1 MLDELTEKKEILE
14 NQLIDLEKM
23 FNEKREQ
30 YLRILGAIEALEAL
44 ETQLVDLER
53 IFNEKREQY
62 LKILGAIEALE
73 NLDPS
78 VPPVI
83 TPHPKE

>member
-1 MLDELTEKKEILE
+1 MEPDKMLDELTEKKEILE

-23 FNEKREQ
+23 
-30 YLRILGAIEALEAL
+30 L
-44 ETQLVDLER
+44 
-53 IFNEKREQY
+53 NEKREQY

-78 VPPVI
+78 VPPTI
-83 TPHPKE
+83 TPHPKEW

>member
-1 MLDELTEKKEILE
+1 MEPDKMLDELTEKKEILE
-14 NQLIDLEKM
+14 NQLVDLEKM
-23 FNEKREQ
+23 
-30 YLRILGAIEALEAL
+30 
-44 ETQLVDLER
+44 
-53 IFNEKREQY
+53 FNEKREQY

-78 VPPVI
+78 VPPTI

>member
-1 MLDELTEKKEILE
+1 MEPDKMLNELTEKKEILE

-44 ETQLVDLER
+44 
-53 IFNEKREQY
+53 
-62 LKILGAIEALE
+62 
-73 NLDPS
+73 DPS

-83 TPHPKE
+83 TPRPKE

>member
-1 MLDELTEKKEILE
+1 MMEPDKMLEELTEKKEILE

-23 FNEKREQ
+23 
-30 YLRILGAIEALEAL
+30 
-44 ETQLVDLER
+44 
-53 IFNEKREQY
+53 FNEKREQY

>member
-1 MLDELTEKKEILE
+1 MKEPDKMLDELTEKKEILE

-30 YLRILGAIEALEAL
+30 YLKILGAIEALEAL
-44 ETQLVDLER
+44 DT
-53 IFNEKREQY
+53 
-62 LKILGAIEALE
+62 
-73 NLDPS
+73 S
-78 VPPVI
+78 VPPTI

>member
-1 MLDELTEKKEILE
+1 MEPDKMLEELTEKKEILE
-14 NQLIDLEKM
+14 TQLIDLEKM
-23 FNEKREQ
+23 
-30 YLRILGAIEALEAL
+30 
-44 ETQLVDLER
+44 
-53 IFNEKREQY
+53 FNEKREQY

-78 VPPVI
+78 VPPTI

>member
-1 MLDELTEKKEILE
+1 MEPDKMLDELTEKKEILE

-30 YLRILGAIEALEAL
+30 YLKILGAIEALEAL
-44 ETQLVDLER
+44 DQ
-53 IFNEKREQY
+53 
-62 LKILGAIEALE
+62 
-73 NLDPS
+73 S

>member
-1 MLDELTEKKEILE
+1 MKPDDMLEELTDKAEKLKNELMELE
-14 NQLIDLEKM
+14 QM
-23 FNEKREQ
+23 FNVK
-30 YLRILGAIEALEAL
+30 
-44 ETQLVDLER
+44 
-53 IFNEKREQY
+53 KEQY

-78 VPPVI
+78 VPPTI

>member
-30 YLRILGAIEALEAL
+30 YLRILGAIEALE
-44 ETQLVDLER
+44 
-53 IFNEKREQY
+53 NH
-62 LKILGAIEALE
+62 
-73 NLDPS
+73 DPS
-78 VPPVI
+78 IPPTI
-83 TPHPKE
+83 SPRPKE

>member
-1 MLDELTEKKEILE
+1 MEPDKMLDELTEKKET
-14 NQLIDLEKM
+14 
-23 FNEKREQ
+23 
-30 YLRILGAIEALEAL
+30 L
-44 ETQLVDLER
+44 ETQLIDLER

>member
-44 ETQLVDLER
+44 
-53 IFNEKREQY
+53 
-62 LKILGAIEALE
+62 
-73 NLDPS
+73 DPS

-83 TPHPKE
+83 TPRPKE

>member
-1 MLDELTEKKEILE
+1 MEPDKMLDELTEKKEILE

-30 YLRILGAIEALEAL
+30 YLKILGAIEALEAL
-44 ETQLVDLER
+44 
-53 IFNEKREQY
+53 
-62 LKILGAIEALE
+62 
-73 NLDPS
+73 DPS

-83 TPHPKE
+83 TPRPKE

>member
-1 MLDELTEKKEILE
+1 MEPDKMLDELTEKKEILE
-14 NQLIDLEKM
+14 SQLIDLEK
-23 FNEKREQ
+23 
-30 YLRILGAIEALEAL
+30 
-44 ETQLVDLER
+44 T
-53 IFNEKREQY
+53 FNEKREQY

>member
-1 MLDELTEKKEILE
+1 MMEPDKMLDELTEKKEILE
-14 NQLIDLEKM
+14 NQLVDLEKM
-23 FNEKREQ
+23 
-30 YLRILGAIEALEAL
+30 
-44 ETQLVDLER
+44 
-53 IFNEKREQY
+53 FNEKREQY

-73 NLDPS
+73 ALDPS

>member
-1 MLDELTEKKEILE
+1 MLNELTEKKEILE

-44 ETQLVDLER
+44 
-53 IFNEKREQY
+53 
-62 LKILGAIEALE
+62 
-73 NLDPS
+73 DPS

>member
-1 MLDELTEKKEILE
+1 MEPDKMLEELTEKKEILE

-44 ETQLVDLER
+44 
-53 IFNEKREQY
+53 
-62 LKILGAIEALE
+62 
-73 NLDPS
+73 DPT
-78 VPPVI
+78 VPPTI
-83 TPHPKE
+83 TPHPKD

>member
-1 MLDELTEKKEILE
+1 MMEPDKMLEELTEKKEILE

-30 YLRILGAIEALEAL
+30 YL
-44 ETQLVDLER
+44 
-53 IFNEKREQY
+53 
-62 LKILGAIEALE
+62 KILGAIEALE

-78 VPPVI
+78 VPPTI

>member
-1 MLDELTEKKEILE
+1 MEPDKMLEELTDKKEILE
-14 NQLIDLEKM
+14 NQLVDLEKM
-23 FNEKREQ
+23 
-30 YLRILGAIEALEAL
+30 
-44 ETQLVDLER
+44 
-53 IFNEKREQY
+53 FNEKREQY

-83 TPHPKE
+83 TPHPKEW

>member
-1 MLDELTEKKEILE
+1 MEPDKMLDELTEKKEILE
-14 NQLIDLEKM
+14 NQLIYLEKM
-23 FNEKREQ
+23 
-30 YLRILGAIEALEAL
+30 
-44 ETQLVDLER
+44 
-53 IFNEKREQY
+53 FNEKREQY

-78 VPPVI
+78 VPPTI

>member
-1 MLDELTEKKEILE
+1 MEPDKMLEELTEKKEILE

-30 YLRILGAIEALEAL
+30 YL
-44 ETQLVDLER
+44 
-53 IFNEKREQY
+53 
-62 LKILGAIEALE
+62 KILGAIEALE

-78 VPPVI
+78 IPPTI

>member
-1 MLDELTEKKEILE
+1 MEPDKMLEELTDKKEILE
-14 NQLIDLEKM
+14 NQLVDLEKM
-23 FNEKREQ
+23 
-30 YLRILGAIEALEAL
+30 
-44 ETQLVDLER
+44 
-53 IFNEKREQY
+53 FNEKREQY

-78 VPPVI
+78 VPPTI

>member
-44 ETQLVDLER
+44 
-53 IFNEKREQY
+53 
-62 LKILGAIEALE
+62 
-73 NLDPS
+73 DPS

-83 TPHPKE
+83 TPCPKE

>member
-1 MLDELTEKKEILE
+1 MEPDKMLEELTEKKEILE

-30 YLRILGAIEALEAL
+30 YLKILGAIEALEA
-44 ETQLVDLER
+44 
-53 IFNEKREQY
+53 
-62 LKILGAIEALE
+62 
-73 NLDPS
+73 LDPS

>member
-1 MLDELTEKKEILE
+1 MEPDKMLEELTEKKEILE
-14 NQLIDLEKM
+14 SQLIDLEK
-23 FNEKREQ
+23 
-30 YLRILGAIEALEAL
+30 
-44 ETQLVDLER
+44 T
-53 IFNEKREQY
+53 FNEKREQY

-78 VPPVI
+78 VPPTI

>member
-1 MLDELTEKKEILE
+1 MMEPDKMLNELNLKKQTLE
-14 NQLIDLEKM
+14 DQLVELEKT
-23 FNEKREQ
+23 FNQK
-30 YLRILGAIEALEAL
+30 
-44 ETQLVDLER
+44 
-53 IFNEKREQY
+53 KEQY

-73 NLDPS
+73 ALDPS

>member
-1 MLDELTEKKEILE
+1 MEPDKMLEELTEKKEILE
-14 NQLIDLEKM
+14 NQLVDLEKM
-23 FNEKREQ
+23 
-30 YLRILGAIEALEAL
+30 
-44 ETQLVDLER
+44 
-53 IFNEKREQY
+53 FNEKREQY

>member
-1 MLDELTEKKEILE
+1 MEPDKMLDELTEKKEILE

-30 YLRILGAIEALEAL
+30 YL
-44 ETQLVDLER
+44 
-53 IFNEKREQY
+53 
-62 LKILGAIEALE
+62 KILGAIEALE
-73 NLDPS
+73 KLDPS